1 MCGTHESLAQVRNW
15 TNEDGES
22 GQQAHYFHCYQT
34 DIPREMTDKDGNLL
48 WFGDYTDW
56 DRLKEETKVTDRAY
70 QPFRLQNQYA
80 DRETGLHYN
89 FFRYYELEVG
99 RFVNQDPMGLFGGDK
114 LYQFAPNIQAW
125 VDLLGL
131 ATRPNN
137 GKYYIFFR
145 HKLDSGIRYSSDAV
159 QFNDANKAFIKK
171 WNLTH
176 HLNGICLIVILN

>member
-1 MCGTHESLAQVRNW
+1 MCNTHESLAQVRNW

-56 DRLKEETKVTDRAY
+56 GRLKEETKVTDRAY

-89 FFRYYELEVG
+89 FFRYYEPEVD
-99 RFVNQDPMGLFGGDK
+99 RFVN
-114 LYQFAPNIQAW
+114 
-125 VDLLGL
+125 
-131 ATRPNN
+131 
-137 GKYYIFFR
+137 
-145 HKLDSGIRYSSDAV
+145 
-159 QFNDANKAFIKK
+159 
-171 WNLTH
+171 
-176 HLNGICLIVILN
+176 